1 MAVGDVVVDSGRD
14 DGPQRVV
21 VVGASAGGLE
31 ALTELLGATEPGT
44 GAAFVLAQH
53 LAPSHPSLLVE
64 LLKPATH
71 LEVRVAD
78 DGAPL
83 ESDVVLVA
91 PPDRDVSITSDGL
104 RVADPGSRPGPRPS
118 IDQLFSSAADVWG
131 EDCVALILSGTGSD
145 GADGLRV
152 VRSAGG
158 VTMVQDPDSARFP
171 GMPAAALSMGAVD
184 VVASAQDLGQH
195 LSRLHEH
202 GRQHLVHAPSP
213 LDAETV
219 RGILTQVRRSVGID
233 FSGYKQTTLRRQIER
248 RMALM
253 GCSSPDDYFALVAAD
268 RDEAKHLADNIL
280 VTVTS
285 FFRDSEAFDALRQPL
300 SAMLSERPADAQIRV
315 WVPGC
320 ATGEEA
326 YSLGMLISDLL
337 GHPSDLG
344 ERLKIFG
351 TDLDEAS
358 IAVARRAR
366 YPISQRERIPQAYR
380 ERFTVEQEDTFV
392 IDEGLRAC
400 TVFAQH
406 DVIEDPP
413 FPKMD
418 LISCRNTLIYFTAPV
433 QRRVI
438 NLLAYALAPGGILFL
453 GKAET
458 LETGD
463 DVFTPVD
470 APWRIFSRS
479 AAPAERPLYP
489 STGTMGRFSRPV
501 GPGYR
506 LPIAMPPSSLT
517 HDDLLEALVRSMD
530 HPLMVV
536 DDDLDLLEVIGDV
549 SPFCRIPEGQV
560 TTVVTSLLRPELQ
573 DSARALLL
581 LSRSNQAPVAG
592 VPQALGD
599 QPDAVRLHVRP
610 IQASGRTLQVL
621 SFEVGARV
629 EEASSVV
636 GEVGSSELVRQLER
650 TLLDN
655 QQTLRRSMTELQ
667 ATNEELEASSE
678 ELQAAS
684 EELQAANEELESS
697 NEELQATNEELGT
710 LNQEL
715 RTRSEQMAR
724 LNEALENIQT
734 SVDQGMVIV
743 DSQGDVERFSP
754 HAVRLF
760 SMLEADIGTAL
771 SAVPTSMPI
780 PGLDAAVSSVLG
792 GGPSQALEAMSDDR
806 AFLVQVHPYV
816 DSQGAINGAIV
827 TMTDIS
833 EMVALRSTLKDTIAQ
848 LRSQEVLLREQA
860 TYDSVTGLL
869 NRTGFTDAVA
879 RAMARAHRRER
890 QLALIWVDIDRF
902 KDIND
907 SLGHDAGD
915 AALRACAERMEGV
928 LRDADVIGRLGGD
941 EFGVVISDYDNAMEL
956 DAIAERLVTALREPL
971 SYRGR
976 DVRLSGSLGVAI
988 APDDAGDPDEF
999 LRAADAA
1006 MYAAKHAGGDQH
1018 AYFDASMNAAAEER
1032 RSLRER
1038 LTSAIRD
1045 HEFVLHYQP
1054 IVRVARGEIWGFEG
1068 LLRWQRDGTC
1078 VSASDF
1084 VPFAEESGQ
1093 MRELGMETLRLMR
1106 DDLAALQ
1113 EAGCGQYAVSIN
1125 MSVIQLEDRLLA
1137 DLVNHWPTPGGLKGV
1152 TVEVLESAFLPTRPH
1167 ALQMIRELADLGAR
1181 IAVDDYGSGFSNMA
1195 LLANLSPDFL
1205 KLDRSFLTMPTD
1217 IPLRRAL
1224 LSSAVELARVVG
1236 AEVIAEGIEN
1246 AEDEQLV
1253 ADVGVDLVQGFHVAE
1268 PMPLDQLVDWVAAQE
1283 SRR

>member
-1 MAVGDVVVDSGRD
+1 MARQNGVTESGTQEAV
-14 DGPQRVV
+14 QRVV

-31 ALTELLGATEPGT
+31 ALTELLGAVEPGS
-44 GAAFVLAQH
+44 GASFVLAQH

-64 LLKPATH
+64 LLTPATR
-71 LEVRVAD
+71 LGVRVAT
-78 DGAPL
+78 DGEAL
-83 ESDVVLVA
+83 EPDVVLVA
-91 PPDRDVSITSDGL
+91 PPDRDVTVTAEGL
-104 RVADPGSRPGPRPS
+104 SVTQPGSRPGPRPS
-118 IDQLFSSAADVWG
+118 IDGLFASAANVWG
-131 EDCVALILSGTGSD
+131 EDCVAVVLSGTGSD
-145 GADGLRV
+145 GSEGLRA

-158 VTMVQDPDSARFP
+158 VTMVQDPASARFP
-171 GMPAAALSMGAVD
+171 GMPESALSMGAVD
-184 VVASAQDLGQH
+184 VVAPAQALGQR
-195 LSRLHEH
+195 LSAFQLHR
-202 GRQHLVHAPSP
+202 RQRPSHTASR

-219 RGILTQVRRSVGID
+219 RGIMAQVRRSVGID
-233 FSGYKQTTLRRQIER
+233 FSGYKQSTLRRQVDR
-248 RMALM
+248 RMALT
-253 GCSSPDDYFALVAAD
+253 GCSTPEDYFALVAAD

-285 FFRDSEAFDALRQPL
+285 FFRDGDAFEALRQPL
-300 SAMLSERPADAQIRV
+300 STMLQEKPSDAQIRV

-326 YSLGMLISDLL
+326 YSLGMLISDIL

-344 ERLKIFG
+344 GRLKIFG

-358 IAVARRAR
+358 IVAARRAR
-366 YPISQRERIPQAYR
+366 YPLSQRERIPQAYR
-380 ERFTVEQEDTFV
+380 DRFTVEQDDTFV
-392 IDEGLRAC
+392 IADALRAC

-453 GKAET
+453 GKAEA
-458 LETGD
+458 LEAGN

-470 APWRIFSRS
+470 AQWRIFSRT
-479 AAPAERPLYP
+479 ADPVERPLYP
-489 STGTMGRFSRPV
+489 STGSTGRYSRPV
-501 GPGYR
+501 GQGHR
-506 LPIAMPPSSLT
+506 IPIAMPPSSLT

-530 HPLMVV
+530 QPLMVV
-536 DDDLDLLEVIGDV
+536 DDDLDLVEVIGDV

-560 TTVVTSLLRPELQ
+560 TTAVTSLLRPELQ

-581 LSRSNQAPVAG
+581 LSRSNQASVAG
-592 VPQALGD
+592 LPQALGD
-599 QPDAVRLHVRP
+599 VPEAVRLHVRP
-610 IQASGRTLQVL
+610 IQVSGRTLQVL
-621 SFEVGARV
+621 SFEVGVRG
-629 EEASSVV
+629 EDASRVV
-636 GEVGSSELVRQLER
+636 GDVGSSELVRQLER
-650 TLLDN
+650 TLLEN
-655 QQTLRRSMTELQ
+655 QQTLRRSMAELQ

-715 RTRSEQMAR
+715 RTRSEELAR
-724 LNEALENIQT
+724 LNEALQNIQM

-743 DSQGDVERFSP
+743 DGQGNVQRFSP

-760 SMLEADIGTAL
+760 SMMEADIGSTL
-771 SAVPTSMPI
+771 STVPTSMPI
-780 PGLDAAVSSVLG
+780 PGLDAALSSVLG
-792 GGPSQALEAMSDDR
+792 GGPSQALEAMSDER
-806 AFLVQVHPYV
+806 AFLVQVHPYL

-827 TMTDIS
+827 TMTDIW
-833 EMVALRSTLKDTIAQ
+833 ELVDLRSTLKETIAQ

-869 NRTGFTDAVA
+869 NRAAFADAVG
-879 RAMARAHRRER
+879 RAMARSQRLER
-890 QLALIWVDIDRF
+890 PIALIWVDIDRF

-907 SLGHDAGD
+907 SLGHEAGD
-915 AALRACAERMEGV
+915 AALRACAERMQTV
-928 LRDADVIGRLGGD
+928 LRDTDVIGRLGGD
-941 EFGVVISDYDNAMEL
+941 EFGVTIADYENPLEL
-956 DAIAERLVTALREPL
+956 DAIAERLVTVLREPL

-976 DVRLSGSLGVAI
+976 DVRLSGSLGIAI
-988 APDDAGDPDEF
+988 APDDAGDVEEV

-1006 MYAAKHAGGDQH
+1006 MYAAKHAGGDGL

-1032 RSLRER
+1032 RALRER
-1038 LTSAIRD
+1038 LGAAIRD
-1045 HEFVLHYQP
+1045 REFVLHYQP
-1054 IVRVARGEIWGFEG
+1054 VVRVTSGELWGFEA
-1068 LLRWQRDGTC
+1068 LLRWQRDGRC
-1078 VSASDF
+1078 VAASDF

-1106 DDLAALQ
+1106 DDLATLQ
-1113 EAGCGQYAVSIN
+1113 DAGYGQYSVSIN
-1125 MSVIQLEDRLLA
+1125 MSVMQLEDRLLA
-1137 DLVNHWPTPGGLKGV
+1137 DLVNHWPTPGGLRGV

-1167 ALQMIRELADLGAR
+1167 ALQMIRELGDLGAR

-1217 IPLRRAL
+1217 VSLRRAL
-1224 LSSAVELARVVG
+1224 LTSAVELARVVG
-1236 AEVIAEGIEN
+1236 AQVIAEGVES

-1253 ADVGVDLVQGFHVAE
+1253 TDVGVDLVQGFHVAE
-1268 PMPLDQLVDWVAAQE
+1268 AMPLDRLMDWIATLEARV
-1283 SRR
+1283 